1 MANLI
6 QIKRSL
12 NTANATSLA
21 NGEMAYTANGDVLWI
36 GSNSTIV
43 PISGKRF
50 PGTLTA
56 NQALVANSTS
66 AIDKVIVANAVI
78 TSVYA
83 NSAIGTGGQVLS
95 SNSSGGL
102 YWGTPTSG
110 VAGSDTQV
118 QFNNAGSLAGDAGLT
133 YNLTTDVLTVANSVL
148 AGVAV
153 NSASFIVGALFT
165 ANSTLVNAAAINIT
179 GQVNTSTFYA
189 ATSANVG
196 TAVVANATGMWT
208 TGTVNAAAHTT
219 SGLTINATS
228 IVPASNS
235 SGQLLGNT
243 TARFVI
249 SANTI
254 DATGAIT
261 GTTANLTTSVNTALF
276 TVGTAF
282 TANAT
287 LVNAAAINVVGQVN
301 TATLY
306 ATTSANI
313 ASAVQ
318 ANSTG
323 IWTTGTANAA
333 VVSVGNS
340 VVANTTTLRLGNSTV
355 AVALYAN
362 GGAGTAGQVLA
373 SNASAIYWVTPTTG
387 TVTSVATGNGLSG
400 GTITATGTVSA
411 VANNGIV
418 ANSTGL
424 FANVANGLT
433 TTGGAIN
440 VVGGNTIVANS
451 TGVYVNPGSTLTT
464 NSTGVHVNSAL
475 SIVDLTLSGNL
486 TVQGTLTTL
495 DTVNLQVKDPLIKL
509 ADQNLTVDTLSL
521 GLYGVYGNSTI
532 TQYTG
537 LYRETTSNTWA
548 IFNTQ
553 KEPTTTVDSANSTY
567 GLGSLR
573 AYLLSGGLVSNAT
586 NISITANSTLAV
598 AISANTLT
606 LPTSVLTGNS
616 VVLAN
621 STGGLTSSL
630 GTDGQVL
637 QSNGTAVLFSTLDGG
652 TF

>member
-21 NGEMAYTANGDVLWI
+21 NGEMAFSANGDVLWM
-36 GSNSTIV
+36 GSNSSII
-43 PISGKRF
+43 PIAGKRT

-56 NQALVANSTS
+56 NQALVANSSS

-78 TSVYA
+78 TSIYA
-83 NSAIGTGGQVLS
+83 NSAAGSTGQLLTA
-95 SNSSGGL
+95 NSSGGIH
-102 YWGTPTSG
+102 WSTPAPS
-110 VAGSDTQV
+110 VVGSNTQV
-118 QFNNAGSLAGDAGLT
+118 QFNDSGALAADAGLT
-133 YNLTTDVLTVANSVL
+133 YNKDTDNLTVANSVL
-148 AGVAV
+148 AATM
-153 NSASFIVGALFT
+153 NAASFTVGTTFT
-165 ANSTLVNAAAINIT
+165 ANATVVNAAAINVT

-196 TAVVANATGMWT
+196 TAVVANATGVWT
-208 TGTVNAAAHTT
+208 TGTVNAASHTT

-235 SGQLLGNT
+235 SGQLLGNS
-243 TARFVI
+243 TARFAL
-249 SANTI
+249 SATTI
-254 DATGAIT
+254 DATTIT
-261 GTTANLTTSVNTALF
+261 GTSANLSTNVNTSSF
-276 TVGTAF
+276 TVGSSF

-287 LVNAAAINVVGQVN
+287 LVNAAAINITGQVN

-323 IWTTGTANAA
+323 IFTTGTVNGAI
-333 VVSVGNS
+333 VSVGNS
-340 VVANTTTLRLGNSTV
+340 VVANTTSLRLGNSTV
-355 AVALYAN
+355 AVALVAN
-362 GGAGTAGQVLA
+362 GGNGSAGQVLT
-373 SNASAIYWVTPTTG
+373 SNATATFWATPTTG

-400 GTITATGTVSA
+400 GPITSTGTVSA

-440 VVGGNTIVANS
+440 VVGGNTIVANT
-451 TGVYVNPGSTLTT
+451 TGVYVNRGSTLTA
-464 NSTGVHVNSAL
+464 NSTGLHVNTEL

-495 DTVNLQVKDPLIKL
+495 DTVNLQVKDPMIKL
-509 ADQNLTVDTLSL
+509 ADQNTTTDTLSL
-521 GLYGVYGNSTI
+521 GIYGVYGNATV

-537 LYRETTSNTWA
+537 LYRETASNTWA
-548 IFNTQ
+548 LFNSQ

-573 AYLLSGGLVSNAT
+573 AFLVSGGLVSNAT

-637 QSNGTAVLFSTLDGG
+637 QSNGTAVLFATLDGG

>member
-21 NGEMAYTANGDVLWI
+21 NGEQAYAANGDVLWI
-36 GSNSTIV
+36 GSNGSIV
-43 PISGKRF
+43 PIGGKRT

-56 NQALVANSTS
+56 NQALVANATS
-66 AIDKVIVANAVI
+66 AIDRVIVANAVI
-78 TSVYA
+78 TSIYA
-83 NSAIGTGGQVLS
+83 NSAAGSTGQLLTA
-95 SNSSGGL
+95 NSSGGIH
-102 YWGTPTSG
+102 WSTPAPS
-110 VAGSDTQV
+110 VVGSNTQV
-118 QFNNAGSLAGDAGLT
+118 QFNDSGALAADAGLT
-133 YNLTTDVLTVANSVL
+133 YNKDTDNLTVANSVL
-148 AGVAV
+148 ATTV
-153 NSASFIVGALFT
+153 NAFFFTVGTTFT
-165 ANSTLVNAAAINIT
+165 ANATLVNAAAINVT

-196 TAVVANATGMWT
+196 TAVVANATGVWT
-208 TGTVNAAAHTT
+208 TGTVNAASHTT

-235 SGQLLGNT
+235 SGQLLGNS
-243 TARFVI
+243 TARFAL
-249 SANTI
+249 SATTI
-254 DATGAIT
+254 DATTIT
-261 GTTANLTTSVNTALF
+261 GTSANLSTNVNTSSF
-276 TVGTAF
+276 TVGSSF

-287 LVNAAAINVVGQVN
+287 LVNAAAINITGQVN

-323 IWTTGTANAA
+323 IFTTGTVNGAI
-333 VVSVGNS
+333 VSVGNS
-340 VVANTTTLRLGNSTV
+340 VVANTTSLRLGNSTV
-355 AVALYAN
+355 AVALVAN
-362 GGAGTAGQVLA
+362 GGNGSAGQVLT
-373 SNASAIYWVTPTTG
+373 SNATATFWATPTTG
-387 TVTSVATGNGLSG
+387 TVTSVATGVGLTG
-400 GTITATGTVSA
+400 GPITSTGTVSA

-440 VVGGNTIVANS
+440 VVGGNTIVSNT
-451 TGVYVNPGSTLTT
+451 TGVYVNRGSTLTA
-464 NSTGVHVNSAL
+464 NSTGLHVNTNL

-495 DTVNLQVKDPLIKL
+495 DTVNLQVEDPLVKL
-509 ADQNLTVDTLSL
+509 ADQNTTTDTLSL
-521 GLYGVYGNSTI
+521 GIYGVYGNATV

-537 LYRETTSNTWA
+537 LYRETASNTWA
-548 IFNTQ
+548 LFNSQ

-573 AYLLSGGLVSNAT
+573 AFLVSGGLVSNAT

-637 QSNGTAVLFSTLDGG
+637 QSNGTAVLFATLDGG

>member
-21 NGEMAYTANGDVLWI
+21 NGEMAFSANGDVLWI
-36 GSNSTIV
+36 GSNSSII
-43 PISGKRF
+43 PIAGKRT

-56 NQALVANSTS
+56 NQALVANATS
-66 AIDKVIVANAVI
+66 AIDRVIVANAVI
-78 TSVYA
+78 TSIYA
-83 NSAIGTGGQVLS
+83 NSAAGSTGQLLTA
-95 SNSSGGL
+95 NSSGGIH
-102 YWGTPTSG
+102 WSTPAPS
-110 VAGSDTQV
+110 VVGSNTQV
-118 QFNNAGSLAGDAGLT
+118 QFNDSGALAADAGLT
-133 YNLTTDVLTVANSVL
+133 YNKDTDNLTVANSVL
-148 AGVAV
+148 AATM
-153 NSASFIVGALFT
+153 NAASFTVGATFT
-165 ANSTLVNAAAINIT
+165 ANATVVNAAAINVT

-196 TAVVANATGMWT
+196 TAVVANATGVWT
-208 TGTVNAAAHTT
+208 TGTVNAASHTT

-235 SGQLLGNT
+235 SGQLLGNS
-243 TARFVI
+243 TARFAL
-249 SANTI
+249 SATTI
-254 DATGAIT
+254 DATTIT
-261 GTTANLTTSVNTALF
+261 GTSADVTGSVNASSH
-276 TVGTAF
+276 TVGATF

-287 LVNAAAINVVGQVN
+287 LVNAAAINITGRVN
-301 TATLY
+301 TSTFYAATN
-306 ATTSANI
+306 ANI

-318 ANSTG
+318 ANTSG
-323 IWTTGTANAA
+323 IFTTGTVNGAI
-333 VVSVGNS
+333 VSVGNS
-340 VVANTTTLRLGNSTV
+340 VVVNTTSLRLGNSTV
-355 AVALYAN
+355 AVALVAN
-362 GGAGTAGQVLA
+362 GGNGSAGQVLT
-373 SNASAIYWVTPTTG
+373 SNATATFWATPTTG
-387 TVTSVATGNGLSG
+387 TVTNVATGNGLSG
-400 GTITATGTVSA
+400 GPITSTGTVSA

-440 VVGGNTIVANS
+440 VVGGNTIVSNT
-451 TGVYVNPGSTLTT
+451 TGVYVNRGSTLTA
-464 NSTGVHVNSAL
+464 NSTGLHVNTNL

-509 ADQNLTVDTLSL
+509 ADQNTTTDTLSL
-521 GLYGVYGNSTI
+521 GIYGVYGNATV

-537 LYRETTSNTWA
+537 LYRETASNTWA
-548 IFNTQ
+548 LFNSQ

-573 AYLLSGGLVSNAT
+573 AFLVSGGLVSNAT

-637 QSNGTAVLFSTLDGG
+637 QSNGTAVLFATLDGG

>member
-21 NGEMAYTANGDVLWI
+21 NGEMAFSANGDVLWI
-36 GSNSTIV
+36 GSNSSII
-43 PISGKRF
+43 PIAGKRT

-56 NQALVANSTS
+56 NQALVANSSS

-78 TSVYA
+78 TSIYA
-83 NSAIGTGGQVLS
+83 NSAAGSTGQLLTA
-95 SNSSGGL
+95 NSSGGIH
-102 YWGTPTSG
+102 WSTPAPS
-110 VAGSDTQV
+110 VVGSNTQV
-118 QFNNAGSLAGDAGLT
+118 QFNDSGALAADAGLT
-133 YNLTTDVLTVANSVL
+133 YNKDTDNLTVANSVL
-148 AGVAV
+148 AATM
-153 NSASFIVGALFT
+153 NAASFTVGTTFT
-165 ANSTLVNAAAINIT
+165 ANATVVNAAAINVT

-196 TAVVANATGMWT
+196 TAVVANATGVWT
-208 TGTVNAAAHTT
+208 TGTVNAASHTT

-235 SGQLLGNT
+235 SGQLLGNS
-243 TARFVI
+243 TARFAL
-249 SANTI
+249 SATTI
-254 DATGAIT
+254 DATTIT
-261 GTTANLTTSVNTALF
+261 GTSANLSTNVNTSSF
-276 TVGTAF
+276 TVGSSF

-287 LVNAAAINVVGQVN
+287 LVNAAAINITGQVN

-323 IWTTGTANAA
+323 IFTTGTVNGAI
-333 VVSVGNS
+333 VSVGNS
-340 VVANTTTLRLGNSTV
+340 VVANTTSLRLGNSTV
-355 AVALYAN
+355 AVALVAN
-362 GGAGTAGQVLA
+362 GGNGSAGQVLT
-373 SNASAIYWVTPTTG
+373 SNATATFWATPTTG
-387 TVTSVATGNGLSG
+387 TVTSVATGNGLTG
-400 GTITATGTVSA
+400 GPITATGTISA

-440 VVGGNTIVANS
+440 VVGGNTIVSNT
-451 TGVYVNPGSTLTT
+451 TGVYVNRGSTLTA
-464 NSTGVHVNSAL
+464 NSTGLHVNTAL

-495 DTVNLQVKDPLIKL
+495 DTVNLQVKDPMIKL
-509 ADQNLTVDTLSL
+509 ADQNTTTDTLSL
-521 GLYGVYGNSTI
+521 GIYGVYGNATV

-537 LYRETTSNTWA
+537 LYRETASNTWA
-548 IFNTQ
+548 LFNSQ

-573 AYLLSGGLVSNAT
+573 AFLVSGGLVSNAT

-637 QSNGTAVLFSTLDGG
+637 QSNGTAVLFATLDGG

>member
-21 NGEMAYTANGDVLWI
+21 NGEQAYAANGDVLWI
-36 GSNSTIV
+36 GSNGSIV
-43 PISGKRF
+43 PIGGKRT

-56 NQALVANSTS
+56 NQALVANATS
-66 AIDKVIVANAVI
+66 AIDRVIVANAVI
-78 TSVYA
+78 TSIYA
-83 NSAIGTGGQVLS
+83 NSAAGSTGQLLTA
-95 SNSSGGL
+95 NSSGGIH
-102 YWGTPTSG
+102 WSTPAPS
-110 VAGSDTQV
+110 VVGSNTQV
-118 QFNNAGSLAGDAGLT
+118 QFNDSGALAADAGLT
-133 YNLTTDVLTVANSVL
+133 YNKDTDNLTVANSVL
-148 AGVAV
+148 ATTV
-153 NSASFIVGALFT
+153 NAFFFTVGTTFT
-165 ANSTLVNAAAINIT
+165 ANATLVNAAAINVT

-196 TAVVANATGMWT
+196 TAVVANATGVWT
-208 TGTVNAAAHTT
+208 TGTVNAASHTT

-235 SGQLLGNT
+235 SGQLLGNS
-243 TARFVI
+243 TARFAL
-249 SANTI
+249 SATTI
-254 DATGAIT
+254 DATTIT
-261 GTTANLTTSVNTALF
+261 GTSANLSTNVNTSSF
-276 TVGTAF
+276 TVGSSF

-287 LVNAAAINVVGQVN
+287 LVNAAAINITGQVN

-323 IWTTGTANAA
+323 IFTTGTVNGAI
-333 VVSVGNS
+333 VSVGNS
-340 VVANTTTLRLGNSTV
+340 VVANTTSLRLGNSTV
-355 AVALYAN
+355 AVALVAN
-362 GGAGTAGQVLA
+362 GGNGSAGQVLT
-373 SNASAIYWVTPTTG
+373 SNATATFWATPTTG
-387 TVTSVATGNGLSG
+387 TVTSVATGVGLTG
-400 GTITATGTVSA
+400 GPITSTGTVSA

-440 VVGGNTIVANS
+440 VVGGNTIVSNT
-451 TGVYVNPGSTLTT
+451 TGVYVNRGSTLTA
-464 NSTGVHVNSAL
+464 NSTGLHVNTNL

-495 DTVNLQVKDPLIKL
+495 DTVNLQVEDPLVKL
-509 ADQNLTVDTLSL
+509 ADQNTTTDTLSL
-521 GLYGVYGNSTI
+521 GIYGVYGNATV

-537 LYRETTSNTWA
+537 LYRETASNTWA
-548 IFNTQ
+548 LFNTQ
-553 KEPTTTVDSANSTY
+553 KEPTTVVDSANSTY

-573 AYLLSGGLVSNAT
+573 AFLVSGGLVSNAT

-637 QSNGTAVLFSTLDGG
+637 QSNGTAVLFATLDGG

>member
-21 NGEMAYTANGDVLWI
+21 NGEMAFSANGDVLWM
-36 GSNSTIV
+36 GSNSSII
-43 PISGKRF
+43 PIAGKRT

-56 NQALVANSTS
+56 NQALVANSSS

-78 TSVYA
+78 TSIYA
-83 NSAIGTGGQVLS
+83 NSAAGSTGQLLTA
-95 SNSSGGL
+95 NSSGGIH
-102 YWGTPTSG
+102 WSTPAPS
-110 VAGSDTQV
+110 VVGSNTQV
-118 QFNNAGSLAGDAGLT
+118 QFNDSGALAADAGLT
-133 YNLTTDVLTVANSVL
+133 YNKDTDNLTVANSVL
-148 AGVAV
+148 AATM
-153 NSASFIVGALFT
+153 NAASFTVGTTFT
-165 ANSTLVNAAAINIT
+165 ANATVVNAAAINVT

-196 TAVVANATGMWT
+196 TAVVANATGVWT
-208 TGTVNAAAHTT
+208 TGTVNAASHTT

-235 SGQLLGNT
+235 SGQLLGNS
-243 TARFVI
+243 TARFAL
-249 SANTI
+249 SATTI
-254 DATGAIT
+254 DATTIT
-261 GTTANLTTSVNTALF
+261 GTSANLSTNVNTSSF
-276 TVGTAF
+276 TVGSSF

-287 LVNAAAINVVGQVN
+287 LVNAAAINITGQVN

-323 IWTTGTANAA
+323 IFTTGTVNGAI
-333 VVSVGNS
+333 VSVGNS
-340 VVANTTTLRLGNSTV
+340 VVANTTSLRLGNSTV
-355 AVALYAN
+355 AVALVAN
-362 GGAGTAGQVLA
+362 GGNGSAGQVLT
-373 SNASAIYWVTPTTG
+373 SNATATFWATPTTG
-387 TVTSVATGNGLSG
+387 TVTSVATGNGLTG
-400 GTITATGTVSA
+400 GPITATGTISA

-440 VVGGNTIVANS
+440 VVGGNTIVSNT
-451 TGVYVNPGSTLTT
+451 TGVYVNRGSTLTA
-464 NSTGVHVNSAL
+464 NSTGLHVNTAL

-495 DTVNLQVKDPLIKL
+495 DTVNLQVKDPMIKL
-509 ADQNLTVDTLSL
+509 ADQNTTTDTLSL
-521 GLYGVYGNSTI
+521 GIYGVYGNATV

-537 LYRETTSNTWA
+537 LYRETASNTWA
-548 IFNTQ
+548 LFNSQ

-573 AYLLSGGLVSNAT
+573 AFLVSGGLVSNAT

-637 QSNGTAVLFSTLDGG
+637 QSNGTAVLFATLDGG

>member
-21 NGEMAYTANGDVLWI
+21 NGEMAFSANGDVLWI
-36 GSNSTIV
+36 GSNSSII
-43 PISGKRF
+43 PIAGKRT

-56 NQALVANSTS
+56 NQALVANATS
-66 AIDKVIVANAVI
+66 AIDRVIVANAVI
-78 TSVYA
+78 TSIYA
-83 NSAIGTGGQVLS
+83 NSAAGSTGQLLTA
-95 SNSSGGL
+95 NSSGGIH
-102 YWGTPTSG
+102 WSTPAPS
-110 VAGSDTQV
+110 VVGSNTQV
-118 QFNNAGSLAGDAGLT
+118 QFNDSGALAADAGLT
-133 YNLTTDVLTVANSVL
+133 YNKDTDNLTVANSVL
-148 AGVAV
+148 AATM
-153 NSASFIVGALFT
+153 NAASFTVGATFT
-165 ANSTLVNAAAINIT
+165 ANATVVNAAAINVT

-196 TAVVANATGMWT
+196 TAVVANATGVWT
-208 TGTVNAAAHTT
+208 TGTVNAASHTT

-235 SGQLLGNT
+235 SGQLLGNS
-243 TARFVI
+243 TARFAL
-249 SANTI
+249 SATTI
-254 DATGAIT
+254 DATTIT
-261 GTTANLTTSVNTALF
+261 GTSADVTGSVNASSH
-276 TVGTAF
+276 TVGATF

-287 LVNAAAINVVGQVN
+287 LVNAAAINITGRVN
-301 TATLY
+301 TSTFYAATN
-306 ATTSANI
+306 ANI

-318 ANSTG
+318 ANTSG
-323 IWTTGTANAA
+323 IFTTGTVNGAI
-333 VVSVGNS
+333 VSVGNS
-340 VVANTTTLRLGNSTV
+340 VVVNTTSLRLGNSTV
-355 AVALYAN
+355 AVALVAN
-362 GGAGTAGQVLA
+362 GGNGSAGQVLT
-373 SNASAIYWVTPTTG
+373 SNATATFWATPTTG

-400 GTITATGTVSA
+400 GPITATGTISA

-440 VVGGNTIVANS
+440 VVGGNTIVSNT
-451 TGVYVNPGSTLTT
+451 TGVYVNSGSTLTA
-464 NSTGVHVNSAL
+464 NSTGLHVNTNL

-495 DTVNLQVKDPLIKL
+495 DTVNLQVKDPMIKL
-509 ADQNLTVDTLSL
+509 ADQNTTTDTLSL
-521 GLYGVYGNSTI
+521 GIYGVYGNATV

-537 LYRETTSNTWA
+537 LYRETASNTWA
-548 IFNTQ
+548 LFNSQ

-573 AYLLSGGLVSNAT
+573 AFLVSGGLVSNAT

-637 QSNGTAVLFSTLDGG
+637 QSNGTAVLFATLDGG

>member
-21 NGEMAYTANGDVLWI
+21 NGEMAFSANGDVLWI
-36 GSNSTIV
+36 GSNSSII
-43 PISGKRF
+43 PIAGIRT

-56 NQALVANSTS
+56 NQALVANANS

-78 TSVYA
+78 TSIYA
-83 NSAIGTGGQVLS
+83 NSAIGSTGQLLTANSTGGIHWSTPAPSVVG
-95 SNSSGGL
+95 SN
-102 YWGTPTSG
+102 
-110 VAGSDTQV
+110 TQV
-118 QFNNAGSLAGDAGLT
+118 QFNDSGALAADAGLT
-133 YNLTTDVLTVANSVL
+133 YNKDTDNLTVANSVL
-148 AGVAV
+148 AATV
-153 NSASFIVGALFT
+153 NAASFTVGTAFT
-165 ANSTLVNAAAINIT
+165 ANATVVNAAAINVT

-196 TAVVANATGMWT
+196 TAVVANATGVYT

-219 SGLTINATS
+219 SGVTINATS
-228 IVPASNS
+228 IVPASNT
-235 SGQLLGNT
+235 SGHLLGNS
-243 TARFVI
+243 TARFAL
-249 SANTI
+249 SATTIAAGNTS
-254 DATGAIT
+254 IT
-261 GTTANLTTSVNTALF
+261 GFANVSTSVNTALF
-276 TVGTAF
+276 TVGTTF

-287 LVNAAAINVVGQVN
+287 LVNAAAINITGQVN

-323 IWTTGTANAA
+323 IFTTGTVNGAI
-333 VVSVGNS
+333 VSVGNS
-340 VVANTTTLRLGNSTV
+340 VVANTTSLRLGNSTV
-355 AVALYAN
+355 AVALVAN
-362 GGAGTAGQVLA
+362 GGNGSAGQVLT
-373 SNASAIYWVTPTTG
+373 SNATATFWATPTTG

-440 VVGGNTIVANS
+440 VVGGNTIVSNT
-451 TGVYVNPGSTLTT
+451 TGVYVNRGATLTA
-464 NSTGVHVNSAL
+464 NSTGLHVNTAL

-509 ADQNLTVDTLSL
+509 ADQNTTTDTLSL
-521 GLYGVYGNSTI
+521 GIYGVYGNATV

-537 LYRETTSNTWA
+537 LYRETASNTWA
-548 IFNTQ
+548 LFNTQ
-553 KEPTTTVDSANSTY
+553 KEPTTTVDSANATY

-573 AYLLSGGLVSNAT
+573 AFLVSGGLVSNAT

-598 AISANTLT
+598 AINANTLT

-637 QSNGTAVLFSTLDGG
+637 QSNGTAVLFATLDGG

>member
-21 NGEMAYTANGDVLWI
+21 NGEQAFTANGDVLWI
-36 GSNSTIV
+36 GSNGSIV
-43 PISGKRF
+43 PIGGKRT

-56 NQALVANSTS
+56 NQALVANATS

-78 TSVYA
+78 TSIYA
-83 NSAIGTGGQVLS
+83 NSAIGSTGQLLTA
-95 SNSSGGL
+95 NSSGGIH
-102 YWGTPTSG
+102 WSTPAAS
-110 VAGSDTQV
+110 VVGSNTQV
-118 QFNNAGSLAGDAGLT
+118 QFNDSGALAADAGLT
-133 YNLTTDVLTVANSVL
+133 YNKDTDNLTVANSVL
-148 AGVAV
+148 AATM
-153 NSASFIVGALFT
+153 NAASFTVGATFT
-165 ANSTLVNAAAINIT
+165 ANATLVNAAAINVT

-196 TAVVANATGMWT
+196 TAVVANATGVFT
-208 TGTVNAAAHTT
+208 TGTVNAAALTT
-219 SGLTINATS
+219 SGVTINTTS
-228 IVPASNS
+228 IVPASNT
-235 SGQLLGNT
+235 SGHLLGNS
-243 TARFVI
+243 TARFAL
-249 SANTI
+249 SATTI
-254 DATGAIT
+254 DATTIT
-261 GTTANLTTSVNTALF
+261 GTSANLSTSVNTALF
-276 TVGTAF
+276 TVGAAF

-287 LVNAAAINVVGQVN
+287 LVNAAAINITGQVN

-306 ATTSANI
+306 AATSANI

-323 IWTTGTANAA
+323 IFTTGTANAA
-333 VVSVGNS
+333 VVSVGTNFI
-340 VVANTTTLRLGNSTV
+340 ANSTQV
-355 AVALYAN
+355 TIAAGVKLSAN
-362 GGAGTAGQVLA
+362 GGVGSAAQVLA
-373 SNASAIYWVTPTTG
+373 SNGSTGSPYWVTPTTG

-418 ANSTGL
+418 ANTSGL
-424 FANVANGLT
+424 FANVANGLS

-440 VVGGNTIVANS
+440 VVGGNTIVSNS
-451 TGVYVNPGSTLTT
+451 TGVYVNPGATLTT
-464 NSTGVHVNSAL
+464 NSTGLHVNTNL
-475 SIVDLTLSGNL
+475 SITDLTLSGNL

-495 DTVNLQVKDPLIKL
+495 DTINLQVKDPLIKL
-509 ADQNLTVDTLSL
+509 ADQNTTTDTLSL
-521 GLYGVYGNSTI
+521 GIYGVYGNATV

-537 LYRETTSNTWA
+537 LYRETGANTWA
-548 IFNTQ
+548 LFNSQ
-553 KEPTTTVDSANSTY
+553 KEPTTTVDSANATY

-573 AYLLSGGLVSNAT
+573 AFLVSGGLVSNAT

-630 GTDGQVL
+630 GSDGQVL
-637 QSNGTAVLFSTLDGG
+637 QSNGTAVLFATLDGG

>member
-12 NTANATSLA
+12 NTANATGLA
-21 NGEMAYTANGDVLWI
+21 NGEQAYAANGDVLWI
-36 GSNSTIV
+36 GSNGSIV
-43 PISGKRF
+43 PIGGKRT

-56 NQALVANSTS
+56 NQALVANATS

-78 TSVYA
+78 TSIYA
-83 NSAIGTGGQVLS
+83 NSSIGSTAQLLT
-95 SNSSGGL
+95 SNSSGGI
-102 YWGTPTSG
+102 YWSTPAPS
-110 VAGSDTQV
+110 VVGSNTQV
-118 QFNNAGSLAGDAGLT
+118 QFNDSGALAADAGLT
-133 YNLTTDVLTVANSVL
+133 YDKTTDNLTVANSVF
-148 AGVAV
+148 AAIV
-153 NSASFIVGALFT
+153 NAASHTVGTTFT
-165 ANSTLVNAAAINIT
+165 ANATLVNAAAINIV
-179 GQVNTSTFYA
+179 GQVNTSTLYA

-196 TAVVANATGMWT
+196 TAVVANATGVWT

-228 IVPASNS
+228 VVPTSNT
-235 SGQLLGNT
+235 SGHLLGNS
-243 TARFVI
+243 TARFAL
-249 SANTI
+249 SATTI
-254 DATGAIT
+254 DATTIT
-261 GTTANLTTSVNTALF
+261 GTSANLSTSVNTALF

-287 LVNAAAINVVGQVN
+287 LVNAAAINVVGQIN
-301 TATLY
+301 TATFY

-333 VVSVGNS
+333 VLS
-340 VVANTTTLRLGNSTV
+340 VANSIVANSTALRLGNSTV
-355 AVALYAN
+355 AVAFVAN
-362 GGAGTAGQVLA
+362 GGNGTAGQVLT
-373 SNASAIYWVTPTTG
+373 SNATATYWATPTTG
-387 TVTSVATGNGLSG
+387 TVTNIATGNGLSG
-400 GTITATGTVSA
+400 GPITATGTISA

-464 NSTGVHVNSAL
+464 NSTGLHVNTNL
-475 SIVDLTLSGNL
+475 SITDLSLTGNL

-509 ADQNLTVDTLSL
+509 ADQNTTTDTLSL
-521 GLYGVYGNSTI
+521 GVYGVYGNATV

-537 LYRETTSNTWA
+537 LYRELTSNTWA
-548 IFNTQ
+548 LFNTQ

-573 AYLLSGGLVSNAT
+573 AYLVSGGLVSNAT

-637 QSNGTAVLFSTLDGG
+637 QSNGTAVLFATLDGG

>member
-1 MANLI
+1 MSNLI

-102 YWGTPTSG
+102 YWATPTSG

-118 QFNNAGSLAGDAGLT
+118 QFNNGGSLAGDAGLT
-133 YNLTTDVLTVANSVL
+133 YNLTTDNLTVANSVL
-148 AGVAV
+148 ATVAV
-153 NSASFIVGALFT
+153 NTASFTVGALFT
-165 ANSTLVNAAAINIT
+165 ANSTLVNAAAINVT

-196 TAVVANATGMWT
+196 TAVVANATGVWT

-219 SGLTINATS
+219 AGLTINATS

-235 SGQLLGNT
+235 SGQLLGNS
-243 TARFVI
+243 TARFAL
-249 SANTI
+249 SATTI
-254 DATGAIT
+254 DATTIT
-261 GTTANLTTSVNTALF
+261 GTSANVTGSVNASSH
-276 TVGTAF
+276 TVGTTF

-287 LVNAAAINVVGQVN
+287 LVNAAAINITGQVN

-318 ANSTG
+318 ANATG

-340 VVANTTTLRLGNSTV
+340 VIANSTALRLGNSTV
-355 AVALYAN
+355 AVAFVAN
-362 GGAGTAGQVLA
+362 GGNGSAGQVLT
-373 SNASAIYWVTPTTG
+373 SNATAAYWATPTTG

-411 VANNGIV
+411 VANAGIV

-424 FANVANGLT
+424 FANVANGLALSA
-433 TTGGAIN
+433 GAIN
-440 VVGGNTIVANS
+440 VTGSNTIVSNS
-451 TGVYVNPGSTLTT
+451 TGIYVNPGATLTT
-464 NSTGVHVNSAL
+464 NSTGLHVNTNL

-495 DTVNLQVKDPLIKL
+495 DTVNLQVEDPLVKL
-509 ADQNLTVDTLSL
+509 ADQNTTTDTLSL
-521 GLYGVYGNSTI
+521 GIYGVYGNATV
-532 TQYTG
+532 TQYAG
-537 LYRETTSNTWA
+537 LYRETASNTWA
-548 IFNTQ
+548 LFNTQ

-573 AYLLSGGLVSNAT
+573 TYLLSGGLVSNAT

-606 LPTSVLTGNS
+606 LPVSVLVGNS

-637 QSNGTAVLFSTLDGG
+637 QSNGTAVLFATLDGG